1 MPDPAPAEQPGPRSP
16 EQRDR
21 QPSEAPVGTRRH
33 WPALDGLRA
42 LAVLAVMTYHAGVS
56 WLPGGLLGVDL
67 FFVLSGFLITGLLL
81 TEWTTSGRIDLPRF
95 WGRRARRLLPAL
107 LLVLLAVCAYARF
120 VADPDDAGNLRV
132 DALSTLGYVANW
144 RFALSH
150 QSYFAQ
156 LTPPSPLLHTWSL
169 AVEEQFYVIWP
180 LVVLVLLTRAAHRP
194 PRKRRARHPAAA
206 VLRTVAVGGAV
217 ASAATAFGL
226 SVAGV
231 DTSRI
236 YYGTDTRAQALLVGA
251 ALAATMTRGGAAT
264 MTPGGGATMTR
275 GGAATERWARLG
287 GQAAGLAGAAVVAAV
302 WFTVDGQ
309 GRELYRG
316 GFLVFALAVA
326 ALVASVVALP
336 STPLARGLSVPPL
349 RYVGRISYGLYLYH
363 WPIFLTLTAGRTHLS
378 GAALCLVRFAV
389 TFAVAGLSFHLVE
402 EPVRTGRF
410 RLPHP
415 SVATPALVA
424 AVALIL
430 IVVTGTISGT
440 GAGNQVAVAE
450 RAAAASS
457 ARAALQPPADVPDR
471 PVRVLLAGDSVA
483 LTFGA
488 NLPPARTQA
497 LGVDLID
504 KGIEGCGIVGNLE
517 GRSQGV
523 VGEPRAE
530 CLPWAAD
537 YRADV
542 AQTDPDVA
550 ALLVGR
556 WEVTDRKLDGVWTH
570 VGEPAY
576 DVYLS
581 AHLDE
586 AITAL
591 SSHGAKVALLTAPV
605 FEPQEAPDGDYYP
618 ETDATRVVAFNR
630 LLAQAA
636 ARHPGVAALVD
647 FGHVLTPDDRYAA
660 SINGEV
666 VRWSDGVH
674 VAPAGSELAAR
685 ALFPR
690 LVTLGRAAQARTARS
705 GPPTTSP
712 H

>member
-1 MPDPAPAEQPGPRSP
+1 MAPDPVTLEPVTLDVVAAEPPAPAG
-16 EQRDR
+16 
-21 QPSEAPVGTRRH
+21 RH

-42 LAVLAVMTYHAGVS
+42 LAVLAVMAYHAGVS

-81 TEWTTSGRIDLPRF
+81 SEWTTSGRIDLLRF

-120 VADPDDAGNLRV
+120 VADPDDAGSLRV

-180 LVVLVLLTRAAHRP
+180 LVVLALLTRASRRP
-194 PRKRRARHPAAA
+194 ARKRRARRPAAVRVRA
-206 VLRTVAVGGAV
+206 GAGVGAL

-226 SVAGV
+226 SVAGT

-251 ALAATMTRGGAAT
+251 ALAAAMARARPSHGRAPRAWVHAA
-264 MTPGGGATMTR
+264 
-275 GGAATERWARLG
+275 

-316 GFLVFALAVA
+316 GFLVFAVAVA
-326 ALVASVVALP
+326 GLVASVVALP
-336 STPLARGLSVPPL
+336 SSPLARLLSVRPL
-349 RYVGRISYGLYLYH
+349 RYAGRISYGLYLWH
-363 WPIFLTLTAGRTHLS
+363 WPIFLTLTASRTHQS
-378 GAALCLVRFAV
+378 GALLCLTRFAV
-389 TFAVAGLSFHLVE
+389 TFAVAALSFHLVE
-402 EPVRTGRF
+402 HPIRTGRF
-410 RLPHP
+410 RLPRP
-415 SVATPALVA
+415 SLVTPALAALVALVVVAVTSTISSPGTSGQVA
-424 AVALIL
+424 A
-430 IVVTGTISGT
+430 
-440 GAGNQVAVAE
+440 AE
-450 RAAAASS
+450 RSAAESS
-457 ARAALQPPADVPDR
+457 ARATVRPTSNAPDR
-471 PVRVLLAGDSVA
+471 PVRVLLVGDSVA

-488 NLPPARTQA
+488 NLPPAKTRP

-504 KGIEGCGIVGNLE
+504 KGIEGCGIVGNLA

-530 CLPWAAD
+530 CLPWVAG

-542 AQTDPDVA
+542 AATDPDVA

-556 WEVTDRKLDGVWTH
+556 WEVTDRKLDGMWTS
-570 VGEPAY
+570 VGQPAY
-576 DVYLS
+576 DAYLS
-581 AHLDE
+581 DHLDE

-591 SSHGAKVALLTAPV
+591 SSHGAKVALLTTPV

-618 ETDATRVVAFNR
+618 ETDANRVVAFNH
-630 LLAQAA
+630 LLAAAA
-636 ARHPGVAALVD
+636 ARHPGVASVVD
-647 FGHVLTPDDRYAA
+647 FGHVLTPDDQYVSR
-660 SINGEV
+660 INGEV

-674 VAPAGSELAAR
+674 VAPAGSEKAN
-685 ALFPR
+685 
-690 LVTLGRAAQARTARS
+690 S
-705 GPPTTSP
+705 G
-712 H
+712 HHHLL